1 MWANPTR
8 YAKRS
13 STLTKS
19 DVPRRRSRVVA
30 WANGV
35 ASLPV
40 RLGVALGRALRS
52 ACLLIRRPWESDL
65 SADKRRLKAAAS
77 QRTLGP
83 ARDGATWVPSRREVL
98 TREKRISSLVKL
110 DTEGMLSNLYKMFFR
125 SWGSGNPV
133 EMTTM
138 VERSLE
144 ERSPL
149 LQWHLKHHSPAASLG
164 ASVRLLS
171 PFELP
176 AALAKL
182 LPFEMPSLVAA
193 DPLATLAPAL
203 KPVLEP
209 VLAPVMGG
217 VGGMPAIVLP
227 SGLPAKSPSRL
238 RWLRD
243 DARKQAAMAAATA
256 ATTTTTRTFIAP
268 ASGSGGGALA
278 SPGKGAELNEAL
290 KPIVELNVGL
300 LSEAA
305 RRRPSAAPL
314 IYLHAAHAG
323 YLLGLWR
330 AACWLRLPPGRRYA
344 LMNAFLC
351 KVALAVAVCRAQIDA
366 ADCAEGTECRMLLEG
381 GCRVAD
387 DDDDDPALEG
397 GR

>member
-1 MWANPTR
+1 M
-8 YAKRS
+8 
-13 STLTKS
+13 
-19 DVPRRRSRVVA
+19 
-30 WANGV
+30 
-35 ASLPV
+35 
-40 RLGVALGRALRS
+40 
-52 ACLLIRRPWESDL
+52 
-65 SADKRRLKAAAS
+65 LKAAAS
-77 QRTLGP
+77 QRALNP
-83 ARDGATWVPSRREVL
+83 ANDGATWAPSRRQVL
-98 TREKRISSLVKL
+98 EREKRIGSLVRL
-110 DTEGMLSNLYKMFFR
+110 DTEGMFSNLHKMFFR
-125 SWGSGNPV
+125 SWGSGDPV

-164 ASVRLLS
+164 VSVGSLS
-171 PFELP
+171 PFDLP

-193 DPLATLAPAL
+193 DPLAFLAPAL
-203 KPVLEP
+203 APVFAP
-209 VLAPVMGG
+209 VLAPVMAGA
-217 VGGMPAIVLP
+217 GGMPAVVLP
-227 SGLPAKSPSRL
+227 AGLPAKSPSRL
-238 RWLRD
+238 RRLRD
-243 DARKQAAMAAATA
+243 DARKEAAMMAAAT
-256 ATTTTTRTFIAP
+256 TTLIAP
-268 ASGSGGGALA
+268 AGGSGGGAPA
-278 SPGKGAELNEAL
+278 PAGKGAELNEAL

-314 IYLHAAHAG
+314 IYLHAVHAG

-330 AACWLRLPPGRRYA
+330 AASVLRLPPGRRYA

-381 GCRVAD
+381 GCRIAYD
-387 DDDDDPALEG
+387 DDDAALDG